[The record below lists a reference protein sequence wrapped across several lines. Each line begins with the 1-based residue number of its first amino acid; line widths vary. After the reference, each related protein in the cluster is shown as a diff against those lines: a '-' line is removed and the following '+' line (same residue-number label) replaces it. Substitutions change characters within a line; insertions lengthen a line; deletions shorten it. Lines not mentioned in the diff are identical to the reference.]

1 MFFGWKLISEVRKL
15 ITRIYEEVFENED
28 EQTASEL
35 IVELL
40 NKTNYDLDK
49 ILELAGKTLG
59 MERYVWFYTY
69 LMNWIIHYLGSVV
82 AN

>member
-1 MFFGWKLISEVRKL
+1 MSEVRKL
-15 ITRIYEEVFENED
+15 ISQIYKEVFINDD

>member
-1 MFFGWKLISEVRKL
+1 MEIRKL
-15 ITRIYEEVFENED
+15 IQEIYKEVFENED
-28 EQTASEL
+28 EETASEL
-35 IVELL
+35 IIELL

-59 MERYVWFYTY
+59 MERYVWFYMY
-69 LMNWIIHYLGSVV
+69 LTNWIIHCLAPRI

>member
-1 MFFGWKLISEVRKL
+1 MEIRKL
-15 ITRIYEEVFENED
+15 IQEIYKEVFENED
-28 EQTASEL
+28 EETASEL
-35 IVELL
+35 IIELL

-59 MERYVWFYTY
+59 MERYVWFYMY
-69 LMNWIIHYLGSVV
+69 LTNWIIHYLAPRI

>member
-1 MFFGWKLISEVRKL
+1 MSEVRKL
-15 ITRIYEEVFENED
+15 ISQIYKEVFENED

-69 LMNWIIHYLGSVV
+69 LMNWIIHYLSSVV